1 MTKTRSTKSALIS
14 SVIALLLC
22 FAMLVGSTFAWFTDS
37 VTSANNIIKS
47 GNLDIELEYAKV
59 SDGKITE
66 WDTVAGKDNIFDKN
80 ALWEPGRVEV
90 VYLKVSNL
98 GTLALKYQLGV
109 NIVNEIGGKN
119 VAGEDFMLSDH
130 LVFKVVDLDSEPET
144 AYTREEAVAEAGTV
158 KGLKDYNSDTTAL
171 EVGGTDYVALIV
183 YMPESVGNEAN
194 YRGDA
199 IPTITLGVNLYATQ
213 QMSESDSF
221 GNNYDEYAG
230 LPWDGSVGDVP
241 AEVEN
246 VITITNA
253 AELAA
258 FAADVN
264 NGNTYSGKT
273 VKLAADIN
281 LNNKLWTPIGQ
292 TGSTTFAGI
301 FDGNGKTLYNL
312 NIDNTANTSEYGA
325 AGLFGW
331 VEQHSGSN
339 SIKNLT
345 IDGVTINSHRYSGAV
360 AGWINIPVTNCV
372 VKNVTINCS
381 YYNDDTDGTKVGALV
396 GYADNKSALTGN
408 TVENAVLNAYGDV
421 GGLVGVA
428 QTTVSVDGNT
438 VKNVQI
444 NYASTVKSEPGAL
457 ASTRVTPV
465 YGTNTTENVTF
476 VKSVI
481 VSTADEL
488 AAALKSTDKDI
499 VITLAN
505 DIDVPITSLGQQTGG
520 SGEYKLAGEET
531 ETITLN
537 LNGKKLNITTTY
549 WSNIGAK
556 NDNAVFTI
564 KNGTMT
570 SSQATGTWNSYDVT
584 FSNCNYMIEDVVF
597 EKAIAFANTG
607 KSAKLNNVTVNETH
621 DYYAI
626 WICAAGMDVEI
637 DGLTINSAG
646 RGIKIDEEYEGSP
659 AKVTLK
665 VANADFNTVKK
676 AAIIVKSAA
685 GADITLSNVNIADTI
700 DTVHAV
706 WVDEDS
712 DAYAALVNVTGGE
725 VISEANVVDT
735 AKALADAVA
744 AGKTDLWLL
753 PGEYNVYGC
762 GGKTLTINGTK
773 DAVLVVTHEGE
784 YGCDY
789 GFDGATV
796 TFNGVTIDTTKAN
809 SQTWPNYARMNG
821 TFNGCVFNGTYA
833 PNRVNNFTDC
843 TFNVTGNSYNLW
855 LYGASTVSFENCTF
869 NCDGKSIYVDGNGAT
884 GTDVI
889 VKNCTFNDKG
899 TITNKAAIEV
909 GNTYGSRYSLT
920 ISETVVNGFAVT
932 EAKSP
937 FVDGTELG
945 TNVWGNKN
953 YMTKDN
959 LNVVI
964 DGTDVY

>member
-889 VKNCTFNDKG
+889 VKNCTFNDNG

>member
-22 FAMLVGSTFAWFTDS
+22 FTMLLGSTFAWFTDS

-843 TFNVTGNSYNLW
+843 TFNVTGDSYNLW

-889 VKNCTFNDKG
+889 VKNCTFNDNG

>member
-843 TFNVTGNSYNLW
+843 TFNVTGDSYNLW

-889 VKNCTFNDKG
+889 VKNCTFNDNG